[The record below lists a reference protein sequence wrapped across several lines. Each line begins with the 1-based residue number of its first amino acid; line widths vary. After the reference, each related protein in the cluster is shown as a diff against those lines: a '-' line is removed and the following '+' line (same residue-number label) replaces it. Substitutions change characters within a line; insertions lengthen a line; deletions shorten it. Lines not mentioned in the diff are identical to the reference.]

1 MSEAPCITTI
11 PMNVR
16 KPGSCGIL
24 PSNTD
29 AKIIDSSSGK
39 TLGPGEV
46 GELCVRGPQVI
57 LTLLEC
63 LDKLKCKMKTMIM
76 KLKIENL

>member
-46 GELCVRGPQVI
+46 GELCVRGPQVTF
-57 LTLLEC
+57 TLLEC
-63 LDKLKCKMKTMIM
+63 LDKLKLFYC
-76 KLKIENL
+76 